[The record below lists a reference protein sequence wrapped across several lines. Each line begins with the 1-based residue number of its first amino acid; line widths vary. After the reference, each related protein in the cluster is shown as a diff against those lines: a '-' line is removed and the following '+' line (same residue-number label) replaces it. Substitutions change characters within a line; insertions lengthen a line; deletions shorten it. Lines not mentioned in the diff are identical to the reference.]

1 MTSLSCHSSQ
11 GCGVRVGP
19 CHVLLPILHASSHH
33 ILQTETYM
41 ETDGVS
47 WALAVPGVVSMPF
60 CAELE
65 PDQSHELR
73 RYSPHFANEGRRNG
87 TLVW

>member
-1 MTSLSCHSSQ
+1 M
-11 GCGVRVGP
+11 GRP
-19 CHVLLPILHASSHH
+19 LPRAAAHTACPFPSHF
-33 ILQTETYM
+33 TYM

-73 RYSPHFANEGRRNG
+73 RSSPHFASEGRRHG